1 MSEAESSDT
10 CRMFPSARRYVA
22 LAIFTIVLVMAVN
35 LAWWVYYGRT
45 EKLLDT
51 QLSRRLTAV
60 ASAGAMMFDPAEV
73 ARLRAADLNSFARVT
88 GLLERLRQSDSL
100 AEAFILDENYTYL
113 ATTLTEPDSVYFLA
127 DLNGRFVDSAFF
139 SRGISVL
146 ATPSY
151 ETGSIYLKSAF
162 APLADF
168 SGTVVAVLG
177 VEANVDYFDSLI
189 TLKRNLRLAS
199 LVSIAGGLF
208 LGLLFLI
215 LQARMSKAEQQVFLG
230 QTHAHMGRMVA
241 VVAHEIK
248 NPLQIIR
255 ASAERLA
262 RKSGADEA
270 GYIVEETDRLNSIV
284 SGYLEFARG
293 DVSLVATEPP
303 ASFDLNDLLG
313 SVRQHVTQHCA
324 PDPVEWEHIDML
336 PSSGGGT
343 KAFGH
348 PRSLRQILLNLLLN
362 GVEACQAAGR
372 PIRIGL
378 FPAVTDSKIRLT
390 ITDYGV
396 GLSNAEL
403 KRVFSPFYT
412 TKQAGSGLG
421 LYLTRKL
428 LADMGG
434 TIKIESRKSEKTV
447 VSIEIPRE
455 HGK

>member
-1 MSEAESSDT
+1 
-10 CRMFPSARRYVA
+10 MFPSARRYVA

-73 ARLRAADLNSFARVT
+73 ARLRAGDLNSFARVT
-88 GLLERLRQSDSL
+88 GLLERLRLSDSL
-100 AEAFILDENYTYL
+100 AEAFIIDENYAYL
-113 ATTLTEPDSVYFLA
+113 ATTLTESDSVYFLA
-127 DLNGRFVDSAFF
+127 GLNGRFVDSAFF
-139 SRGISVL
+139 SRGISAL

-162 APLADF
+162 APLAD
-168 SGTVVAVLG
+168 SGGTVVAVLG
-177 VEANVDYFDSLI
+177 VEANVDYFDSLT

-199 LVSIAGGLF
+199 LLSIAGGLF

-255 ASAERLA
+255 ASAERL
-262 RKSGADEA
+262 RKKSGADEA

-303 ASFDLNDLLG
+303 TSFDLNDLLT

-324 PDPVEWEHIDML
+324 PDPVEWEHADML
-336 PSSGGGT
+336 PNPGGGT
-343 KAFGH
+343 KVFGH

-362 GVEACQAAGR
+362 GAEACQAAGR
-372 PIRIGL
+372 PVRIGL

-396 GLSNAEL
+396 GLSKAEL

-434 TIKIESRKSEKTV
+434 TIKIESRKAERTV
-447 VSIEIPRE
+447 VSIELPRE